1 MLEMKRR
8 GWSPQMIQRVTL
20 DNPVAFM
27 SQTPKFK
34 LD

>member
-8 GWSPQMIQRVTL
+8 GWSAEMIERVTFG
-20 DNPVAFM
+20 NPVAFM